1 MATEKNKS
9 MEELQ
14 REIAET
20 ELKTKQ
26 LLLRQAQKSNAD
38 FEAAEERRHESNRLR
53 MAELKQGRENHARI
67 VKLCRHRSGGRPQ
80 DILKGGGIG
89 SFSVISRVLLPD
101 GVTKVL
107 FCPRCAMIMYPP
119 EKSLAKQDPKKYAEE
134 LEEYSRLLAI
144 SEEEGL
150 EFAETR
156 GPTFFFTKD
165 GVPFVPER
173 V

>member
-1 MATEKNKS
+1 MPTEKNKS

-14 REIAET
+14 REILET
-20 ELKTKQ
+20 DLKTKQ
-26 LLLRQAQKSNAD
+26 IQLRQAQKANAD

-67 VKLCRHRSGGRPQ
+67 VKNCRHRSGGRPT
-80 DILKGGGIG
+80 DIFKGGGIG
-89 SFSVISRVLLPD
+89 SFSIISRVLLPD
-101 GVTKVL
+101 GVTRVL
-107 FCPRCAMIMYPP
+107 FCSRCGMEMYPP
-119 EKSLAKQDPKKYAEE
+119 EKSLAKQDPKKYAED
-134 LEEYSRLLAI
+134 LAEYQRLLAI

-165 GVPFVPER
+165 GVPFVPDR

>member
-1 MATEKNKS
+1 MPAEKNRS
-9 MEELQ
+9 TEDLQ

-26 LLLRQAQKSNAD
+26 LLLRQAQKANAD

-53 MAELKQGRENHARI
+53 MAELKQGRENHEAI
-67 VKLCRHRSGGRPQ
+67 VKRCRHRSGGRPQ

-89 SFSVISRVLLPD
+89 SFSVISRILLPD
-101 GVTKVL
+101 GVTRVL
-107 FCPRCAMIMYPP
+107 CCPRCGMLRYPP
-119 EKSLAKQDPKKYAEE
+119 EKFLAKDDPKKYAEE
-134 LEEYSRLLAI
+134 LEEYNRLLAI

-165 GVPFVPER
+165 GVPFVPDR